1 MIGMYNN
8 TTGIDTPYE
17 QLLADVLENGVLTGD
32 RTGTGT
38 YSVFGRQMRFDLA
51 EYFPL
56 ITTKRVHFKS
66 AALELIWFLNGDSNV
81 QWLQERGVRIWNEW
95 ADEDG
100 ELGPIYGVQWRSW
113 PAPNGESIDQIGQVL
128 ESLAQNPGSRR
139 HIVSAWNPGQ
149 LDEMALPA
157 CHALFQFHVQPEED
171 GPGKL
176 SCQLYQRSADM
187 FLGVPFNIAEYA
199 LLTRMIA
206 HQLGYNL
213 GDFVWT
219 GGDVHIYANHVEQVR
234 EQLSRQPYPYPQ
246 LRFNR
251 KPQDLFS
258 YEWEDFELVEYQ
270 HHPTIK
276 APVAV

>member
-1 MIGMYNN
+1 MM
-8 TTGIDTPYE
+8 
-17 QLLADVLENGVLTGD
+17 
-32 RTGTGT
+32 
-38 YSVFGRQMRFDLA
+38 
-51 EYFPL
+51 
-56 ITTKRVHFKS
+56 
-66 AALELIWFLNGDSNV
+66 
-81 QWLQERGVRIWNEW
+81 
-95 ADEDG
+95 
-100 ELGPIYGVQWRSW
+100 
-113 PAPNGESIDQIGQVL
+113 
-128 ESLAQNPGSRR
+128 
-139 HIVSAWNPGQ
+139 
-149 LDEMALPA
+149 
-157 CHALFQFHVQPEED
+157 
-171 GPGKL
+171 
-176 SCQLYQRSADM
+176 
-187 FLGVPFNIAEYA
+187 
-199 LLTRMIA
+199 A